1 MRPPHLS
8 ISTFARLQVGLQQA
22 KLTGHHPNACH
33 GWRPLPK
40 SQLVLSALSC
50 LQVGLQQAEL
60 TGYHPK
66 RKEFEPEYD
75 NDAESLIADLD
86 FRDEDTEVQFLQSP
100 LPRVPPPPP
109 FPLPTPLCPRGAALC
124 L

>member
-1 MRPPHLS
+1 ML
-8 ISTFARLQVGLQQA
+8 
-22 KLTGHHPNACH
+22 
-33 GWRPLPK
+33 
-40 SQLVLSALSC
+40 

-86 FRDEDTEVQFLQSP
+86 FRDEDTEVKTLSN
-100 LPRVPPPPP
+100 
-109 FPLPTPLCPRGAALC
+109 GDDI
-124 L
+124 